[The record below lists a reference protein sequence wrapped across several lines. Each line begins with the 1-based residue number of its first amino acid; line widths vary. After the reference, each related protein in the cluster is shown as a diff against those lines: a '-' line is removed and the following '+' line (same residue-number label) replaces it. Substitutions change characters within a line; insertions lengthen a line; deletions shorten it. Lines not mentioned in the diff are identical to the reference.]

1 MRAVLDTPPRGFWSY
16 SPLLPVSRADC
27 RVTLGEGS
35 TPLVDLPRFS
45 RSLRDVQVWVK
56 DESRNPTWSFKDR
69 YAAAGVSHA
78 LDTGA
83 SVVTVASTGNLGAAT
98 AAYAARAGLPAV
110 VFTMDSIPE
119 AARRFMQVYGAAVVP
134 VTSKDKRWALMAEA
148 VSSFGWY
155 PAGPLG
161 PHRVGNPYAIEGYKT
176 IGFEVW
182 QQLRRVPDW
191 VVVPVSSG
199 DGLYG
204 IWKGFWELQ
213 QLGVTDRTPRM
224 LAAEVNGALKNA
236 LDRGLDKVV
245 PVGSRDTIAYTIASP
260 CPGHQALVALR
271 ASRGR
276 AVAIDDAAMLHAELR
291 VASEGVFAEPS
302 SATTFAALA
311 SRATSAS
318 DEIAGCVVCIMTS
331 AGMKDPASLA
341 ACMQTTPTLVGDFS
355 TLSGYLEAN
364 YGLTLS

>member
-1 MRAVLDTPPRGFWSY
+1 MTDA
-16 SPLLPVSRADC
+16 
-27 RVTLGEGS
+27 
-35 TPLVDLPRFS
+35 
-45 RSLRDVQVWVK
+45 QVWVK

-69 YAAAGVSHA
+69 YAAAAVSHA
-78 LDTGA
+78 LEIGA
-83 SVVTVASTGNLGAAT
+83 AVVTVASTGNLGAAT

-110 VFTMDSIPE
+110 VFTMESIPE
-119 AARRFMQVYGAAVVP
+119 GARRFMQVYGAAVVP
-134 VTSKDKRWALMAEA
+134 VISKDERWALMAEG
-148 VSSFGWY
+148 VSSYGWY

-176 IGFEVW
+176 IGFEIW

-213 QLGVTDRTPRM
+213 QMGITDRTPRM

-236 LDRGLDKVV
+236 LDRGLNRVV
-245 PVGSRDTIAYTIASP
+245 PVGSRATIAYTIASP

-271 ASRGR
+271 ESRGR
-276 AVAIDDAAMLHAELR
+276 AVVVDDAAMLDAELR

-311 SRATSAS
+311 SNTGPAS
-318 DEIAGCVVCIMTS
+318 DEVSGCVVCVMTS
-331 AGMKDPASLA
+331 AGMKDTASLA
-341 ACMQTTPTLVGDFS
+341 TCLRESRTLAGGFA
-355 TLSGYLEAN
+355 TLQEYLKTN
-364 YGLTLS
+364 YRLTLSERPWTH